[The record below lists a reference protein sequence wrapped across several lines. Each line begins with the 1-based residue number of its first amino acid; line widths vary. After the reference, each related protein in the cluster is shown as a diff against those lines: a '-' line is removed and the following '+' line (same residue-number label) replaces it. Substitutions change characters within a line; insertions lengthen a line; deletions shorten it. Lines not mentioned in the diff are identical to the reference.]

1 MKRVGWYNSQ
11 IFIVKSQETSNV
23 PVCQLIMVSSFL
35 NVHIVVPDAPKYITN
50 KLDKKSTTT
59 SILETKSKITR
70 MEVDCCSL
78 NLICDRMSEH
88 QNIHSDEAFNLLVIS
103 SF

>member
-35 NVHIVVPDAPKYITN
+35 NVHIVVPNVPKYITN